1 MIFSIGNIKIKAN
14 TIVAI
19 LFISIIMSA
28 ATVFSYVRVPRI
40 YLCGLIGILYIL
52 KHRNQQKQ
60 IFNNK
65 IGRLCLLWIIFLV
78 INVLNSYDITS
89 SIYMLLVLISF
100 FAFMAYD
107 LKINTLIF
115 GCQLIQGISI
125 VFAFSII
132 LNALIPNLFYGP
144 AHFLIAQS
152 ANVIQQEVQQGI
164 YSGLMGEKAQAAFY
178 MNIAIT
184 FHIGM
189 MIGKNKRYHIKN
201 LFPLLIY
208 FLALLLTGKRML
220 LLVAVCIFAFSFVCM
235 DLKKRSTFK
244 NLLIVICVGLPTI
257 LMFIQLLPQ
266 TQIVFNRFAEF
277 ASDNTYNGRTVFWQF
292 CLYMFSQRP
301 LIGFGINSFN
311 SALGTLTSFSYHGE
325 KWTMYA
331 HSIYYE
337 LLGEAGI
344 IGCMIFFS
352 IIIVSFVTSWKN
364 YKYFNIMTGAF
375 YRYECKMLMFIS
387 MAVQIIFCLYGITG
401 NVLYD
406 HCQLGFL
413 ILSFIFTINVSRY
426 KKKLQESRIDCEPRL
441 LNNGT
446 SSN

>member
-1 MIFSIGNIKIKAN
+1 
-14 TIVAI
+14 
-19 LFISIIMSA
+19 
-28 ATVFSYVRVPRI
+28 
-40 YLCGLIGILYIL
+40 
-52 KHRNQQKQ
+52 
-60 IFNNK
+60 
-65 IGRLCLLWIIFLV
+65 
-78 INVLNSYDITS
+78 
-89 SIYMLLVLISF
+89 
-100 FAFMAYD
+100 
-107 LKINTLIF
+107 
-115 GCQLIQGISI
+115 
-125 VFAFSII
+125 
-132 LNALIPNLFYGP
+132 
-144 AHFLIAQS
+144 
-152 ANVIQQEVQQGI
+152 
-164 YSGLMGEKAQAAFY
+164 
-178 MNIAIT
+178 
-184 FHIGM
+184 
-189 MIGKNKRYHIKN
+189 
-201 LFPLLIY
+201 
-208 FLALLLTGKRML
+208 
-220 LLVAVCIFAFSFVCM
+220 M